1 MDKYDFT
8 YELPKNFDNRVKQYL
23 VQSGGAG
30 VSDAFQ
36 RCQYEYEVLD
46 YAYYEGM
53 KGDNWNK
60 KAVDFTIEGTA
71 DSISLL
77 QSNDKILKKAINM
90 ALKSSE
96 SGFLIKNIYYF
107 EEDSFDGFNLPES
120 NEKRLSNDIRVAN
133 SVLSDLIAIGE
144 RICLN
149 YSYNASTPENQINDA
164 FRDMLVAKGYN
175 EVKDQT
181 RHGTSDGGKDAA
193 EVDILLTQN
202 GKEVALFEA
211 MRLSSVEKN
220 RIDEHIN
227 KSISNYN
234 ALGTS
239 VFVVAYVNSSAFG
252 AFWDRYYEYIKD
264 YDYPFQ
270 VTQQIK
276 ELAYPN
282 ASTRVATVILSK
294 EGYDFP
300 IYYLAFKIN

>member
-1 MDKYDFT
+1 
-8 YELPKNFDNRVKQYL
+8 
-23 VQSGGAG
+23 
-30 VSDAFQ
+30 
-36 RCQYEYEVLD
+36 
-46 YAYYEGM
+46 M

>member
-1 MDKYDFT
+1 MDRYDFT

-23 VQSGGAG
+23 AQSGGAG
-30 VSDAFQ
+30 ISDVFR
-36 RCQYEYEVLD
+36 RCHYEYEVLD
-46 YAYYEGM
+46 YAYYEGIR
-53 KGDNWNK
+53 GDNWNK
-60 KAVDFTIEGTA
+60 KAVNFTIEGTA
-71 DSISLL
+71 DNITLL
-77 QSNDKILKKAINM
+77 QSQDKILKKAINM
-90 ALKSSE
+90 ALKPNE
-96 SGFLIKNIYYF
+96 SGFLIKNIYYL
-107 EEDSFDGFNLPES
+107 EELFDGFNLPES
-120 NEKRLSNDIRVAN
+120 NEKRLSNDLRMAN
-133 SVLSDLIAIGE
+133 NVLGDLISIGE

-149 YSYNASTPENQINDA
+149 CSYNASTPENQINDA

-181 RHGTSDGGKDAA
+181 RHGISDGGIDAA
-193 EVDILLTQN
+193 EVDMLLTQE

-220 RIDEHIN
+220 KIGKHIN

-234 ALGTS
+234 ALGTP

-252 AFWDRYYEYIKD
+252 TFWESYYKYIKD
-264 YDYPFQ
+264 YEYPYQ

-282 ASTRVATVILSK
+282 ASTRVATIVLSK

-300 IYYLAFKIN
+300 VYYLAFRIY

>member
-1 MDKYDFT
+1 MGQYDFT
-8 YELPKNFDNRVKQYL
+8 YELPKNFNHRVEQYL
-23 VQSGGAG
+23 AQSGGAN
-30 VSDAFQ
+30 VSDAFR

-46 YAYYEGM
+46 FAYYEGIR
-53 KGDNWNK
+53 GDNWNK

-77 QSNDKILKKAINM
+77 QSKDKILKKAINT
-90 ALKSSE
+90 ALKPSE
-96 SGFLIKNIYYF
+96 SGFLIKNVYYF
-107 EEDSFDGFNLPES
+107 EGDSFDCSDFPES

-133 SVLSDLIAIGE
+133 YVLGDLISIGE

-149 YSYNASTPENQINDA
+149 HSYNASTPENQINDA

-181 RHGTSDGGKDAA
+181 RHGISEGGKDAA
-193 EVDILLTQN
+193 EVDILLTQD

-220 RIDEHIN
+220 KIGKHIN

-234 ALGTS
+234 ALGTP
-239 VFVVAYVNSSAFG
+239 VFVVAYVNSLAFG
-252 AFWDRYYEYIKD
+252 TFWESYYEYIKD

-270 VTQQIK
+270 ITQQIK
-276 ELAYPN
+276 ELTHPN
-282 ASTRVATVILSK
+282 ASTRVAMIVLSK
-294 EGYDFP
+294 EGYAFP
-300 IYYLAFKIN
+300 VYYLAFKIN